1 MFDVFLWSILRK
13 YTSVFLLGFKNT
25 FWICFVSIALAL
37 IVGILVGLA
46 KLSRFPLV
54 SRPVSA
60 YVAFIRSTP
69 LLVQIYIIFFGLP
82 HLGITIPTIQ
92 AGILAL
98 VLNSGAYIAEIVRA
112 GILSIPKGQ
121 TEAAQAIGMTGL
133 QINRFIIL
141 PQALR
146 NVIPPL
152 LGQFTYL
159 IKDTSLLSAI
169 GIHELIRAAN
179 VVNSRAFR
187 PVEAFAPIFL
197 SYLLINLILLS
208 LAKMVD
214 RYTTGGEAKWR

>member
-25 FWICFVSIALAL
+25 FWISFVSIALAL

-112 GILSIPKGQ
+112 GICHPKVKRSCRGHWDDGPADQ
-121 TEAAQAIGMTGL
+121 PFHHPAPGA
-133 QINRFIIL
+133 
-141 PQALR
+141 R
-146 NVIPPL
+146 NVI
-152 LGQFTYL
+152 
-159 IKDTSLLSAI
+159 
-169 GIHELIRAAN
+169 
-179 VVNSRAFR
+179 R
-187 PVEAFAPIFL
+187 PC
-197 SYLLINLILLS
+197 
-208 LAKMVD
+208 
-214 RYTTGGEAKWR
+214 